1 MSVRAIDTNRD
12 WMFGQGR
19 QSYKVGEAELGQM
32 INTRV
37 LSFLGDC
44 FFATDE
50 GIDWWNLLGR
60 GNQKEQLLKQSIGLT
75 ILNTEGVTAI
85 NNVDIMRRGR
95 DVVIYYDVQT
105 IYSQSYQQQ
114 IEVNNG

>member
-1 MSVRAIDTNRD
+1 MSVRAIDENRD

-19 QSYKVGEAELGQM
+19 QSYKTNEAELGQE

-44 FFATDE
+44 FFAQNE
-50 GIDWWNLLGR
+50 GIDWWSLLERGR
-60 GNQKEQLLKQSIGLT
+60 QNEELLRRSVSLT
-75 ILNTEGVTAI
+75 ILQTEGVTAI
-85 NNVDIMRRGR
+85 NSVDFIKNGR
-95 DVVIYYDVQT
+95 DMRILYDVQT